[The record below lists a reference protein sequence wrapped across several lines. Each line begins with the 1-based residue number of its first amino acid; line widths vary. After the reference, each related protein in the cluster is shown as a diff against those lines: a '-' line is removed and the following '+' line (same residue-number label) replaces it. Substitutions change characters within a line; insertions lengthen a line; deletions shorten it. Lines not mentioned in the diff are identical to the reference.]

1 MQRQANG
8 PVKNPS
14 HSLLVQSLGSHRGN
28 GQEAFRGLKAKVD
41 GSPGHRCVRRRRH
54 SRLSFTGPP
63 GTATPFVIGYPGQLS
78 YAKRSHGFRSHKKQR
93 PLCFTRAL
101 RGGGAPI
108 TNIGLSGPRGVFRKK
123 LQYQTTLCNNGTP
136 VRKTSSHTCCR
147 EPNRGHSRHPLV
159 ATSPVHATRLPQW
172 CPPVNRIHVRRNT
185 RDHSPRGVHA
195 IYSRSIYS
203 RSIYSRSVKASGAR
217 RRRE

>member
-14 HSLLVQSLGSHRGN
+14 HSLLVQSLDPRREN

-78 YAKRSHGFRSHKKQR
+78 YAKRSQGFRSHKKQR

-108 TNIGLSGPRGVFRKK
+108 TNIGLSGPRGVFRKNYSTK
-123 LQYQTTLCNNGTP
+123 LQLAITAPQFGKRRHKRAVVSRIGGTLVIPWKRQVQCTP
-136 VRKTSSHTCCR
+136 HDCR
-147 EPNRGHSRHPLV
+147 RG
-159 ATSPVHATRLPQW
+159 A
-172 CPPVNRIHVRRNT
+172 
-185 RDHSPRGVHA
+185 PR
-195 IYSRSIYS
+195 
-203 RSIYSRSVKASGAR
+203 
-217 RRRE
+217 